1 MKLSI
6 SPAQVE
12 LVIKP
17 GIKVTQAFDIQNLS
31 DSPQIVTTS
40 ILPWLPK
47 GSNGSVTYDSVTT
60 PPGLYFELNNSD
72 LRLGQPFRLGP
83 GQSQQLVLKISS
95 DTNFAPT
102 DAYYTLF
109 ISQEPS
115 AVADGNSTSVSAR
128 IGSHLL
134 LSFSPSQ
141 NLPQKTTTI
150 FTISPQIK
158 DIFLTPLNFS
168 GQITNS
174 TSHFTKIQD
183 QIIITKN
190 NLEISR
196 LTLAPDNILANN
208 SRPFRC
214 LDSQKLP
221 VNCFLKPPFW
231 PGLYTATLGQ
241 TSVNFYILPL
251 SPLILI
257 TFLLIIRL
265 LTTFRP
271 TTNIKSPK

>member
-17 GIKVTQAFDIQNLS
+17 GVKVTQAFDIQNLS
-31 DSPQIVTTS
+31 DSPQIINTS
-40 ILPWLPK
+40 ILPWLPQ
-47 GSNGSVTYDSVTT
+47 GSDGSVTYDSVL
-60 PPGLYFELNNSD
+60 PPKGIYFELNNSNI
-72 LRLGQPFRLGP
+72 RLGQSFRLEA

-95 DTNFAPT
+95 DAILAPA

-109 ISQEPS
+109 ISQDQS

-128 IGSHLL
+128 LGAHLL
-134 LSFSPSQ
+134 LSFSPSE
-141 NLPQKTTTI
+141 NLPPKTTST

-174 TSHFTKIQD
+174 APYFTKIQG

-196 LTLAPDNILANN
+196 LTLAPDNVLARN

-214 LDSQKLP
+214 LDSQKNP
-221 VNCFLKPPFW
+221 VNCLLKPPFW
-231 PGLYTATLGQ
+231 PGVYTATLGQ
-241 TSVNFYILPL
+241 TSAKFYVLPV
-251 SPLILI
+251 SPL
-257 TFLLIIRL
+257 FFLIILGVIL
-265 LTTFRP
+265 LTIIRR
-271 TTNIKSPK
+271 TTIINSPK